1 MAERG
6 VLVMVY
12 RHSFCTSSIDLLN
25 WSVEI
30 DEPSTDT
37 LMAPNSP
44 RQTELFGEFADK
56 TELRHL
62 I

>member
-1 MAERG
+1 
-6 VLVMVY
+6 MVY